1 MPALLELACFD
12 PQAAALAE
20 SWGVAR
26 IEFCAEALEG
36 GTSPRA
42 EDVDR
47 VRESYTGSLGIM
59 VRPRGGSFTYS
70 DQEWSAMKNEVP
82 RLANQGVD
90 FIVVGAL
97 NKTNRLDERL
107 QELSMLAASAGLK
120 RVLHRAFDATADP
133 FEAMEQAV
141 EWGFDRI
148 LTGLGAPN
156 IQTLQALKLAAAGRI
171 EVLAGGGIRAHNA
184 QRYLE
189 AGFDQIHSAA
199 LLDYRAEPPL
209 PDRTETLAMLD
220 LCRRY

>member
-1 MPALLELACFD
+1 ML
-12 PQAAALAE
+12 
-20 SWGVAR
+20 
-26 IEFCAEALEG
+26 
-36 GTSPRA
+36 
-42 EDVDR
+42 
-47 VRESYTGSLGIM
+47 
-59 VRPRGGSFTYS
+59 RPRGGSFIYS
-70 DQEWSAMKNEVP
+70 DQEWSAMRKEVQ

-107 QELSMLAASAGLK
+107 HELSMQVASAGLK

-133 FEAMEQAV
+133 LEAMEQAV

-148 LTGLGAPN
+148 LTGLGATT
-156 IQTLQALKLAAAGRI
+156 IETLQALKQAAAGRI

-199 LLDYRAEPPL
+199 LLDYREEPPL
-209 PDRTETLAMLD
+209 PNRAETLAMLD

>member
-1 MPALLELACFD
+1 MPALLELACFH

-36 GTSPRA
+36 GTSPSA

-47 VRESYTGSLGIM
+47 VRESYSGSLGVM
-59 VRPRGGSFTYS
+59 LRPRGGSFSYCEH
-70 DQEWSAMKNEVP
+70 EWSTMRTEVT

-90 FIVVGAL
+90 FVIVGAL

-107 QELSMLAASAGLK
+107 QELSMLAESEGLK

-133 FEAMEQAV
+133 LEAMEQAV

-148 LTGLGAPN
+148 LTGLGATT
-156 IQTLQALKLAAAGRI
+156 IETLQALKQAASGRI

-209 PDRTETLAMLD
+209 PDRAETLAMLD